1 MKPRMYGVLK
11 YLCTKFQIISLQP
24 FSTLQEGQG
33 NHKLGLGGAI
43 LVPFYFWL
51 QRNGGRLSRPCPK
64 PLYSCWKKT
73 FFKKL
78 FFFFTKLLFGFYFIF
93 NSNRQILLKSLY
105 SVLPFVLLPSR
116 TLVKLMLALGN
127 TVINLFTPRVF
138 L

>member
-1 MKPRMYGVLK
+1 MGAGLADPVQN
-11 YLCTKFQIISLQP
+11 LCTVA
-24 FSTLQEGQG
+24 GR
-33 NHKLGLGGAI
+33 KLFL
-43 LVPFYFWL
+43 
-51 QRNGGRLSRPCPK
+51 
-64 PLYSCWKKT
+64 
-73 FFKKL
+73 KKL